1 MDQIVR
7 CLSLFIGRRR
17 LRIEYMEAYVS
28 LDHLGRESIH
38 STAASRNVMQHFR
51 AFGFLVEDI
60 LNLTNFYLQNAPSST
75 SFGRTTSI
83 YNDLSGNYDPG
94 ARVIEFRLRVSF

>member
-1 MDQIVR
+1 MALLKR
-7 CLSLFIGRRR
+7 T
-17 LRIEYMEAYVS
+17 A
-28 LDHLGRESIH
+28 IH
-38 STAASRNVMQHFR
+38 ERFNTELQVNFM
-51 AFGFLVEDI
+51 DI
-60 LNLTNFYLQNAPSST
+60 LNLTNFYLQNGPSST